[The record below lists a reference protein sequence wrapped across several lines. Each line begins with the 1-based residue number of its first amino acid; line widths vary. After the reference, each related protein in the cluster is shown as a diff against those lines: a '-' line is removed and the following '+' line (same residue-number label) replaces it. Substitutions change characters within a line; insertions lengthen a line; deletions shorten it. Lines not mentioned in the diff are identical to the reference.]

1 LKELFLAYGTLSH
14 LPIDLNYPL
23 ILTGT
28 NTTHKRRNALR
39 SVAKKF
45 LVDVGVDPKGEKT
58 PQKIAEIQYSSQ
70 VDVASS
76 PDVFGNTQLTVERAI
91 EWNNELDEL
100 GYNNERIFVLQS
112 DDRSPEKYLEC
123 LDGHKEN
130 KEVEYI
136 GIGGLIKENDGTNRP
151 LKKNMTLLSELIPQI
166 TEKIH
171 IFGAGLGITS
181 KGILEEL
188 RWESLDSATSLFA
201 AREHKIFD
209 NNLKRQDLNI
219 EIPRGKN
226 SGIYVKML
234 AIANHNI
241 ASLVLNKKN
250 SESIEHEK
258 NRVITQILTYSNKGK
273 LIV

>member
-1 LKELFLAYGTLSH
+1 MS
-14 LPIDLNYPL
+14 
-23 ILTGT
+23 
-28 NTTHKRRNALR
+28 
-39 SVAKKF
+39 
-45 LVDVGVDPKGEKT
+45 
-58 PQKIAEIQYSSQ
+58 
-70 VDVASS
+70 
-76 PDVFGNTQLTVERAI
+76 
-91 EWNNELDEL
+91 
-100 GYNNERIFVLQS
+100 
-112 DDRSPEKYLEC
+112 
-123 LDGHKEN
+123 
-130 KEVEYI
+130 
-136 GIGGLIKENDGTNRP
+136 
-151 LKKNMTLLSELIPQI
+151 LLSELIPQI
-166 TEKIH
+166 SEKIH

-209 NNLKRQDLNI
+209 INLKRQELNI

-241 ASLVLNKKN
+241 ASSVLNKKN

-258 NRVITQILTYSNKGK
+258 NRVITQILTYSNEGK